1 VDQVLEEL
9 EVKDTPQIRVMNKS
23 DLLPEAQRQSLAN
36 TSSTAYVS
44 AVTKLGLGE
53 LLAAIDKKI
62 EVDSLQHLRVHV
74 PQSEG
79 KLLAQIEARAHI
91 LKRVYRDSAVR
102 MDLEAPES
110 LVRILQPFVVI
121 PRARASKKN

>member
-1 VDQVLEEL
+1 VEQVLEEL

-23 DLLPEAQRQSLAN
+23 DLLPEAQRRSLPN
-36 TSSTAYVS
+36 TSNIAYVS
-44 AVTKLGLGE
+44 AVTKMGLSE
-53 LLAAIDKKI
+53 LLATIDKKI
-62 EVDSLQHLRVHV
+62 DVDALQPLSVHV

-102 MDLEAPES
+102 MELEAPES
-110 LVRILQPFVVI
+110 LVRILQPFVVS
-121 PRARASKKN
+121 RK

>member
-1 VDQVLEEL
+1 
-9 EVKDTPQIRVMNKS
+9 M
-23 DLLPEAQRQSLAN
+23 
-36 TSSTAYVS
+36 
-44 AVTKLGLGE
+44 GLTE

-62 EVDSLQHLRVHV
+62 EVDSLQPLRVQV

-79 KLLAQIEARAHI
+79 KVLAQIEARAHI

-110 LVRILQPFVVI
+110 LVRILQPYVVV
-121 PRARASKKN
+121 PRARK